1 MGLFDSIRKSKEI
14 KNKAEWKQG
23 LNHAI
28 VELENDHLKILTA
41 AGTDIIFY
49 KDIVEVQQV
58 NKVVNIRTTMRTHSL
73 ISKNNPESAQELQL
87 ELLHN
92 ISDNKNL

>member
-1 MGLFDSIRKSKEI
+1 MGFFDSVKKSKEI

-23 LNHAI
+23 LNHTI
-28 VELENDHLKILTA
+28 VELEKDHLKLLTT

-73 ISKNNPESAQELQL
+73 ISKNNAESAQELQL
-87 ELLHN
+87 ELIHK
-92 ISDNKNL
+92 ISDNN

>member
-1 MGLFDSIRKSKEI
+1 MGFFDSVKKSKEI

-23 LNHAI
+23 LNHTI
-28 VELENDHLKILTA
+28 VELEKDHLKLLTA

-73 ISKNNPESAQELQL
+73 ISKNNAEAAQELQL
-87 ELLHN
+87 ELLHK
-92 ISDNKNL
+92 ISDNN

>member
-1 MGLFDSIRKSKEI
+1 MGFFDSVKKSKEI

-23 LNHAI
+23 LNHTI
-28 VELENDHLKILTA
+28 IELEKDHLKLLTV

-73 ISKNNPESAQELQL
+73 ISKNNTEAAQELQL
-87 ELLHN
+87 ELLHK
-92 ISDNKNL
+92 ISDNN